1 MSNSKHTCQIF
12 HFDLYGTRQ
21 QKYEFLQNNN
31 LHSVEWQEL
40 KPQDPNLFFVPK
52 DISLKEEYEKGFDIR
67 ALLPHNTSGIKT
79 HHDKD
84 LVSVRPFNTEYN
96 QPYLYRPLDNCYINY
111 DLSKVVRHRYEKI
124 HHLLNNDNIALIIGP
139 QGQAVGTMQWNLV
152 FVSDKI
158 VDTNVYYRGGGI
170 VFPLYLYPKEGSI
183 DTERV
188 PNLDEGIVR
197 RIMEATASPQLQGR
211 HQQHLRDADDSPQL
225 QGRRQEHLRDADAS
239 RIYFDKTDFK
249 YLHWATKLPHWHQDG
264 KYVFVTFR
272 LADSL
277 PQAKLKELKEEKEIW
292 LKNHPKPWSDKIEK
306 EYYTKFASKADK
318 WLDNNYGECLLK
330 QPQNRQI
337 VEDALTFFDGERYN
351 LIAFVV
357 MPNHVHLLMQM
368 KEGANLESVMYS
380 IKSFTAKKIN
390 ETMNRSGSFWQS
402 EYFDRIIR
410 SEEHY
415 RHTLNY
421 IIANNRELA
430 RVKDGEGFISVYGDA
445 GNSTTVCGD
454 ASNFTT
460 VENSTIV
467 DNSTTVCGDADC
479 SMDADCSIH
488 IFDYIYGVLHS
499 PAYRTKYKEFLK
511 IDFPRIP
518 YPKNAAEFEHFRRYG
533 QQLRELHL
541 MRTVPESP
549 VTFPE
554 AGSMVVER
562 VAYKDGRVQING
574 SQYFAG
580 VPTQAWEFY
589 IGGYQPAQKWLK
601 DRKGRTLSFEDIA
614 HYRNIIPVL
623 IEAARIMEKIDA

>member
-1 MSNSKHTCQIF
+1 MKQKDNHTCQIF

-40 KPQDPNLFFVPK
+40 KPQEPSCFFVPK

-183 DTERV
+183 DMERRA
-188 PNLDEGIVR
+188 NLDEGIWAQINAAIGR
-197 RIMEATASPQLQGR
+197 EAAP
-211 HQQHLRDADDSPQL
+211 
-225 QGRRQEHLRDADAS
+225 
-239 RIYFDKTDFK
+239 
-249 YLHWATKLPHWHQDG
+249 
-264 KYVFVTFR
+264 
-272 LADSL
+272 
-277 PQAKLKELKEEKEIW
+277 EE
-292 LKNHPKPWSDKIEK
+292 
-306 EYYTKFASKADK
+306 
-318 WLDNNYGECLLK
+318 
-330 QPQNRQI
+330 
-337 VEDALTFFDGERYN
+337 V
-351 LIAFVV
+351 
-357 MPNHVHLLMQM
+357 
-368 KEGANLESVMYS
+368 
-380 IKSFTAKKIN
+380 
-390 ETMNRSGSFWQS
+390 
-402 EYFDRIIR
+402 
-410 SEEHY
+410 
-415 RHTLNY
+415 
-421 IIANNRELA
+421 
-430 RVKDGEGFISVYGDA
+430 
-445 GNSTTVCGD
+445 
-454 ASNFTT
+454 
-460 VENSTIV
+460 
-467 DNSTTVCGDADC
+467 
-479 SMDADCSIH
+479 
-488 IFDYIYGVLHS
+488 FDYIYGVLHS

-518 YPKNAAEFEHFRRYG
+518 YPKNATQFEHFRSHG
-533 QQLRELHL
+533 QQLRNLHL
-541 MRTVPESP
+541 MLTVPASA

-554 AGSMVVER
+554 AGNMVVEQ

-574 SQYFAG
+574 SQFFAG
-580 VPTQAWEFY
+580 VPAQAWEFY

-614 HYRNIIPVL
+614 HYRNIISVL
-623 IEAARIMEKIDA
+623 IETATIMEKIDA